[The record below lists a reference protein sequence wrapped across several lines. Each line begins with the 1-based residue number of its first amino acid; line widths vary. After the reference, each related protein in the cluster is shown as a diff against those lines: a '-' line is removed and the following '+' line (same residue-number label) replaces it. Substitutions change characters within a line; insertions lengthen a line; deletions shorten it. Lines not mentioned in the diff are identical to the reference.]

1 MSKARKKRIEMRV
14 DADTK
19 NMAERASA
27 ALGYASL
34 TEYLTRLIREDAPM
48 VLQEQ
53 TNISLTNERFDHFIA
68 ICDDKQAQASAR
80 ILEAARRLDDEG
92 L

>member
-48 VLQEQ
+48 VLQE
-53 TNISLTNERFDHFIA
+53 TDYSSE
-68 ICDDKQAQASAR
+68 
-80 ILEAARRLDDEG
+80 
-92 L
+92 